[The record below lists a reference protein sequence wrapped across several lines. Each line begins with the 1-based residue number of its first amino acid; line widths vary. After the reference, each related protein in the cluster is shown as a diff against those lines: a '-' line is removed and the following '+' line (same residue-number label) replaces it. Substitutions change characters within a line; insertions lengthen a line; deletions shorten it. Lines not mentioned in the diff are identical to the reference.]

1 MVGFSIAVEAYKI
14 AEIDSAKIINYR
26 SMDARGKLGE
36 YERNTRVSRG
46 VFDDLQRP
54 SKDRDQTPSQHSRI
68 FGFWPT
74 VGSGFHCL
82 LQFVVFSH
90 LVCPVVFFFSYM
102 VSGSLGQLCGTITG
116 TCRDCGIKT
125 S

>member
-46 VFDDLQRP
+46 VGDGLQRP
-54 SKDRDQTPSQHSRI
+54 SQDRDQTPSQHSRNFWVLAHRWI
-68 FGFWPT
+68 GF
-74 VGSGFHCL
+74 
-82 LQFVVFSH
+82 
-90 LVCPVVFFFSYM
+90 
-102 VSGSLGQLCGTITG
+102 SL
-116 TCRDCGIKT
+116 
-125 S
+125 